1 MHYGLD
7 IYFKLIGTIHKKTGT
22 SLIVKMPSEF
32 FDLFYTT
39 YTVRKGLIGLTNH
52 QLGRKKTL
60 TDGSFTLYFFHKKSH
75 SFPL

>member
-7 IYFKLIGTIHKKTGT
+7 IYFKLIGTYPQKNRYIPYRKDAER
-22 SLIVKMPSEF
+22 IF
-32 FDLFYTT
+32 YLFYTT
-39 YTVRKGLIGLTNH
+39 HSVRKGLIGSTNH

-60 TDGSFTLYFFHKKSH
+60 THGSFTLYFFHKKSH